1 MANCQRNTLL
11 ALGRVCHPGVWV
23 MGPIPKA
30 SSLGELPEE
39 GALWLDQTLQMGEAE
54 KAEDWES
61 SLHLQEKNSGA
72 RFSFLPPPH
81 FFFFLSLILPL
92 SGSLTMATT
101 MILSKWFHR
110 LLFRHSTFNI
120 SILSFCC
127 YTKGALLQY
136 NVLRIMSMSN
146 NGF

>member
-1 MANCQRNTLL
+1 
-11 ALGRVCHPGVWV
+11 

-72 RFSFLPPPH
+72 RFSFLPPPPH
-81 FFFFLSLILPL
+81 FFFFVSH
-92 SGSLTMATT
+92 SAT
-101 MILSKWFHR
+101 LWFSH
-110 LLFRHSTFNI
+110 N
-120 SILSFCC
+120 
-127 YTKGALLQY
+127 G
-136 NVLRIMSMSN
+136 N
-146 NGF
+146 NNDLV